1 MDLPDTTN
9 EASIPKNPLD
19 MVIGQDEAVAIARV
33 VAKQRRNLLLV
44 GPPGT
49 GKSMIA
55 QSITCL
61 LRSATQEICVL
72 HNPDNPERP
81 ILEIREKK
89 HYREYIDKKNEKLLY
104 ASEVPKHVAEKLGY
118 RCKSCGG
125 LSRFSAH
132 ICPTCGSSKYKKS
145 LSPFDDLVMGF
156 PGEFRKDKVEIT
168 KKYQNGRE
176 ETTVYERADD
186 TKIRC
191 YMQRQSKTI
200 ESERRKNRKVIVP
213 LKRNNFIQA
222 TGASE
227 TELLGDVKHDPYGG
241 HPEIGIL
248 PYLRVV
254 PGAIH
259 EAHEGVL
266 FIDELANLGYL
277 QRYLL
282 TAMQEKKFPITG
294 RNESST
300 GAAVKVNDVPCDFI
314 FVGALNLND
323 LPSLLP
329 PLRSRIIGNG
339 YEILLN
345 TYMEDNEKN
354 RAKMVQ
360 FIAQEITKDG
370 KIPHATAEAVNAL
383 ISEAR
388 NRARFIDNANGL
400 TLRLRDLS
408 GIIKLAGDIASLEES
423 EFIESKHVQLALVK
437 GRTIEEQVS
446 ERYGSWWRAEMSDY
460 GGKKK
465 KLDEKEI
472 A

>member
-227 TELLGDVKHDPYGG
+227 TELLGDVKHDPYGSAESLG
-241 HPEIGIL
+241 MPAHM
-248 PYLRVV
+248 RVV

-259 EAHEGVL
+259 EAHEGIL
-266 FIDELANLGYL
+266 YLDEIASLGPY
-277 QRYLL
+277 QKHLL
-282 TAMQEKKFPITG
+282 TAMQDKKYSISGHNPQ
-294 RNESST
+294 SS
-300 GAAVKVNDVPCDFI
+300 GAAVRVDDVPCDFLL
-314 FVGALNLND
+314 FASCNPED
-323 LPSLLP
+323 LSQILP
-329 PLRSRIIGNG
+329 ALRSRIRGYG
-339 YEILLN
+339 YEVMLSSYTPKTPENI
-345 TYMEDNEKN
+345 D
-354 RAKMVQ
+354 RMVR
-360 FIAQEITKDG
+360 FIAQTVQEDG
-370 KIPHATAEAVNAL
+370 RIPHLTAESVQSVL
-383 ISEAR
+383 KVSEDMAYR
-388 NRARFIDNANGL
+388 LDGQREAL
-400 TLRLRDLS
+400 TLRLRELGGLIRVAGDFAVRDQAEL
-408 GIIKLAGDIASLEES
+408 IMPVHVREAEAVLAGVDTGNTQTARLGNPNPPASEYTS
-423 EFIESKHVQLALVK
+423 YFF
-437 GRTIEEQVS
+437 
-446 ERYGSWWRAEMSDY
+446 
-460 GGKKK
+460 
-465 KLDEKEI
+465 
-472 A
+472 